1 MRRITEKFETKTR
14 DDIIDLCG
22 DFARHVGALF
32 EAEPERT
39 HIIEI
44 AGHYASGKSLI
55 ADAIKAVLLE
65 REVEK
70 ARWKRIES
78 EDCAIDGKNATI
90 SFVNGRYD
98 IGNILCNTA
107 MKRRQFGGP
116 LFVSNRPPIDLGRTF
131 APLALPP
138 SMMKVSVWFP
148 EGSPRPRQLGPLK
161 FGPSVEIGMRYIDFE
176 RYEAAAPA

>member
-55 ADAIKAVLLE
+55 ADAIKAVLLK

-70 ARWKRIES
+70 ARWKRI
-78 EDCAIDGKNATI
+78 DATI

-98 IGNILCNTA
+98 VGNILCNTA

-116 LFVSNRPPIDLGRTF
+116 LFVSNRPPIDLGRAF

-148 EGSPRPRQLGPLK
+148 EDTPRPRQIGPLK
-161 FGPSVEIGMRYIDFE
+161 FGPSVEIGTRYIDFE
-176 RYEAAAPA
+176 RYEAAPA